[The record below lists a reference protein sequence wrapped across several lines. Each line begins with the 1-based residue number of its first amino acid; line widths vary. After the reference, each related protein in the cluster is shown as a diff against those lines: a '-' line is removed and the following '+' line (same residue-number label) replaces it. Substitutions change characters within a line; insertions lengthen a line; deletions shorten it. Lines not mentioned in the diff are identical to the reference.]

1 MASVDPDAILVVIAG
16 LLDLAGKL
24 TVMARA
30 AGATDEQLLA
40 LDDRLLEAIERRT
53 TELLAGT
60 PQ

>member
-1 MASVDPDAILVVIAG
+1 MASVDPDAIRVVIAG
-16 LLDLAGKL
+16 LLVLAGKL

-40 LDDRLLEAIERRT
+40 LDDRLFEAIERRT